1 MNSAVKMAVLIAL
14 ALAANLAQAA
24 TPRTPTFFARR
35 DYPGYSYCVQ
45 VADTNGDKIPD
56 LITNGFGNVNVL
68 LGNGDGT
75 FRPGPYTRISA
86 SNSYSFVPA
95 DFNGDGKIDLEF
107 PNTNG
112 IVVATGNGNGTFQS
126 GVNYPINDGNVLY
139 SVVGDFNGD
148 GVP

>member
-35 DYPGYSYCVQ
+35 GYPGYSYCVQ

-107 PNTNG
+107 SKHKRHCG
-112 IVVATGNGNGTFQS
+112 CDGKRQRHVSIWRELSHQRRQCVVFS
-126 GVNYPINDGNVLY
+126 GR
-139 SVVGDFNGD
+139 
-148 GVP
+148 